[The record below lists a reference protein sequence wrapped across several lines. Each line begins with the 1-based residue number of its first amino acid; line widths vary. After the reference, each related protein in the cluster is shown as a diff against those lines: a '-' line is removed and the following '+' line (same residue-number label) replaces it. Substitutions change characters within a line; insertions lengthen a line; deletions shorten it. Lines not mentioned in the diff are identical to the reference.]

1 MRRFDT
7 INVIPFID
15 IMLVLLAVVLT
26 TATFIAEGLLEIEL
40 PESRAAADST
50 PETLVEVAIDRDG
63 RFFLDGEAVRREQL
77 AGRLGSLAR
86 NTPVTLRVDAGARF
100 ASFVEVVDV
109 LKLLGMDRLTILTE
123 QVR

>member
-1 MRRFDT
+1 MKRFDT

-26 TATFIAEGLLEIEL
+26 TATFIAEGLLEIDL
-40 PESRAAADST
+40 PESRAAATST
-50 PETLVEVAIDRDG
+50 PESLVEVAIDRDG
-63 RFFLDGEAVRREQL
+63 RFFLDGEALGRDQL
-77 AGRLGSLAR
+77 EGRLAPLTR
-86 NTPVTLRVDAGARF
+86 DTPVRLRVDAEVRF
-100 ASFVEVVDV
+100 ARFVEVIDV

>member
-1 MRRFDT
+1 MKRFDT

-40 PESRAAADST
+40 PESKAAVDST
-50 PETLVEVAIDRDG
+50 PESLVEVAIDRDG
-63 RFFLDGEAVRREQL
+63 RFFLEGEPIGRDQL
-77 AGRLGSLAR
+77 RSRLAPMGRD
-86 NTPVTLRVDAGARF
+86 TPVTLRVDAQVRF
-100 ASFVEVVDV
+100 ASFVEVIDV

>member
-1 MRRFDT
+1 MKRFDT

-26 TATFIAEGLLEIEL
+26 TATFIAEGLLEIDL
-40 PESRAAADST
+40 PESRAAATSA
-50 PETLVEVAIDRDG
+50 PESLVEVAIDRDG
-63 RFFLDGEAVRREQL
+63 RFFLDGEAIGRDQL
-77 AGRLGSLAR
+77 EGRLSPLGR
-86 NTPVTLRVDAGARF
+86 DTPVTLRVDAEVRF
-100 ASFVEVVDV
+100 ARFVEVIDV